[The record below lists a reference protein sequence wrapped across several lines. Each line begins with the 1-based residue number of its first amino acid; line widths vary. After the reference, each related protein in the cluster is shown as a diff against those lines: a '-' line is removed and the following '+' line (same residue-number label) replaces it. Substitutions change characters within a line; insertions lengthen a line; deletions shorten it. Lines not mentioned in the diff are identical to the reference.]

1 MLKTLWRNYEPKKN
15 YYKSK
20 GDENTS
26 IEQCLEKIR
35 PYLGNM
41 IDDLRASGEWKIHI
55 TKKIIWQWQ
64 LASSHQKTE
73 ARVSLC
79 ILRAITQ
86 TLWYNNTIVIIRT
99 NF

>member
-41 IDDLRASGEWKIHI
+41 IDDLRASGE
-55 TKKIIWQWQ
+55 
-64 LASSHQKTE
+64 
-73 ARVSLC
+73 
-79 ILRAITQ
+79 
-86 TLWYNNTIVIIRT
+86 
-99 NF
+99 